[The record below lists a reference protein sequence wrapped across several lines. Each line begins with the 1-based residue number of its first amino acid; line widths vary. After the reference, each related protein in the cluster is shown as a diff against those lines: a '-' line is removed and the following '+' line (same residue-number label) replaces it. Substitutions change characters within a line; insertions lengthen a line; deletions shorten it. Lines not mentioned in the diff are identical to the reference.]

1 MLTPRSIKDSV
12 DLDALLMAGE
22 NMNKE
27 NNPNLPKR
35 SIGDWS
41 DSDDD
46 APPPPK
52 RATRAAKAK
61 PQLEAE
67 APAKKKQPAKSR
79 KKKAEVKEEL
89 AEEEENVKDKVPSP
103 RRTRAGRAKAAP
115 APKKEQKAKKPK
127 AGMKSKYFK
136 EETDD
141 NGNHTPQPVES
152 DEEAIPPPVKKA
164 AKGRKKKASP
174 KRKTAK
180 GENESDW
187 SESDKEEE
195 KPKPKAK
202 SKKRGP
208 KKAAE
213 EKQPE
218 EAKAGPHVEGTYLD
232 DGTLQIEITEAKKN
246 RFNEEYKE
254 TPEERNKR
262 EWAAYLRS
270 IIAREKREHSQ
281 ERHRIDL
288 LVHLW
293 LGMSWDKH
301 IDCKFLQVLFL
312 DFIILFA
319 FLPPKSNHRI
329 LLYLGEYHVNA
340 AA

>member
-1 MLTPRSIKDSV
+1 MITPSIKDSV

-27 NNPNLPKR
+27 NNPNLSKR

-89 AEEEENVKDKVPSP
+89 AEEEENVKDKVLSP
-103 RRTRAGRAKAAP
+103 RRTRAGRAKAAA
-115 APKKEQKAKKPK
+115 APKKEPKAKKPK
-127 AGMKSKYFK
+127 AGLKSKYFK

-141 NGNHTPQPVES
+141 NGNNTPQPVES
-152 DEEAIPPPVKKA
+152 DEEAIPPPVKKT

-180 GENESDW
+180 AENESDW

-208 KKAAE
+208 KKAVE

-218 EAKAGPHVEGTYLD
+218 EAQAGPHVEGTYLD

-312 DFIILFA
+312 DFIIRFA
-319 FLPPKSNHRI
+319 FLPSKSNDRV
-329 LLYLGEYHVNA
+329 LLNLGEHHVNA

>member
-1 MLTPRSIKDSV
+1 
-12 DLDALLMAGE
+12 MAGE

-27 NNPNLPKR
+27 NNPNLSKR
-35 SIGDWS
+35 SVGEWS
-41 DSDDD
+41 DSDDE
-46 APPPPK
+46 APPPK
-52 RATRAAKAK
+52 RATRGAKVK
-61 PQLEAE
+61 PQAE

-79 KKKAEVKEEL
+79 KKKTEVKEEVSDDL
-89 AEEEENVKDKVPSP
+89 ENVKDKAPSP
-103 RRTRAGRAKAAP
+103 LKRRTRAGRAKAAV
-115 APKKEQKAKKPK
+115 APKKEVKAKKSK
-127 AGMKSKYFK
+127 AGLKSKYFK

-141 NGNHTPQPVES
+141 NGNNTPQQIES
-152 DEEAIPPPVKKA
+152 DEEAIPPPAKKT

-174 KRKTAK
+174 KRKTVKA
-180 GENESDW
+180 ENESDW
-187 SESDKEEE
+187 SESDNED
-195 KPKPKAK
+195 KPKQKAK
-202 SKKRGP
+202 PKKRGP
-208 KKAAE
+208 KKTTE
-213 EKQPE
+213 EKKEVQT
-218 EAKAGPHVEGTYLD
+218 GPQVEGTYLD

-301 IDCKFLQVLFL
+301 IDCKFLQVNRNTLPLF
-312 DFIILFA
+312 
-319 FLPPKSNHRI
+319 H
-329 LLYLGEYHVNA
+329 
-340 AA
+340 